1 MLSFSNFKESE
12 LIQYLKFVGL
22 GPSLKTCPRCAPQL
36 AQVTS
41 VLIIPCDVSLINER
55 LSSEIT
61 S

>member
-55 LSSEIT
+55 LS
-61 S
+61 